1 MMDFLLIH
9 YKAIIAIIGSLTG
22 LLALSITFYS
32 KYRDSNIKDKEL
44 ELKKVQFD
52 LEKKHQITKEKH
64 QQLFEQKID
73 LYNELHSLSL
83 EHKKN
88 LLDVGREDYELDGNG
103 RDSYFVIT
111 EEDIFLKTFISIK
124 TTMDNNIFVVS
135 EDLEALFTKMLLD
148 YEKNESVFKHIMSVG
163 AYGDNE
169 DLKKE
174 DEKMKDEFCDK
185 HKTTLEHF
193 FEQVKIEITNLRKI
207 I

>member
-1 MMDFLLIH
+1 MDFVLIH

-22 LLALSITFYS
+22 LLALGITFYS

-73 LYNELHSLSL
+73 LYNTLHSLSL
-83 EHKKN
+83 DHKKN
-88 LLDVGREDYELDGNG
+88 LQDVGREDYELDGNG
-103 RDSYFVIT
+103 RDSYFIVT

-174 DEKMKDEFCDK
+174 DEKMKNEFNDK
-185 HKTTLEHF
+185 HKTTLEDF